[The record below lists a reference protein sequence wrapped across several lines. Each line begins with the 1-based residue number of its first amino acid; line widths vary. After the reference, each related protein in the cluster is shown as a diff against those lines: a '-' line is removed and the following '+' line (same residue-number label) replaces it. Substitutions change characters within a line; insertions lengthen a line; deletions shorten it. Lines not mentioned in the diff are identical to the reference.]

1 MGGRL
6 LHYLVVEL
14 EWDSVP
20 EAASYQVGVWVSGSA
35 EYTALPAGGVSVD
48 MDGSGARA
56 VVRGLPDENYYYF
69 TVRARNAFGTSDWS
83 DFVFLNTDQGWPETP
98 DPTPAPEPT
107 PEPEVV
113 PPVVDE
119 PEPEV
124 VPPDPDPPE
133 PEVVPPVVDEPEPE
147 VVPPDPDLSAPEVV
161 PPDPDL
167 SAPEVVPTVVDE
179 PAPEVVPPD
188 PDPSAPS
195 VALVLSSVRS
205 APGAE
210 IGVTMSFAGL
220 ELDSDAGTV
229 DYVFRADVL
238 GADVCEDRAGGYGLG
253 VDRRMHKVDEDPEVR
268 TGTVGADCP
277 VGDYT
282 LEATLAPA
290 DGVQVLAS
298 VREQFSVVSQAPL
311 TASVASDTAGPV
323 SSAFLVTV
331 SFSRAVSGF
340 TEEDVRV
347 SNGSVVP
354 GSVASE
360 DSTVFS
366 VSIVPDAGYEGL
378 LTVDVAAGAATDGSG
393 LPNTAAEQFSVAVQ
407 AEGDSDAAPP
417 SAAPPSAAVG
427 LSLPGSVQEGTEFTL
442 TMSFAGLEHD
452 SDAATVDYV
461 FRADVLGADV
471 LGADV
476 LGVDVCEDRA
486 GGYGLGVDRRMHKVD
501 EDPEVRTGT
510 VSADCPVGDY
520 TVEAII
526 YSAAAVRLGAAVA
539 GFSVVAP
546 PAPSAALALSAE
558 SVEQGAA
565 LDVTVTFSHLP
576 VDADPSTVDY
586 VFRVDVMGADECE
599 GEGLGVDRDIKEVDE
614 SAEVYTGAI
623 STGCPVGDYVVTA
636 GVSSPA
642 GVGLAADTAELSV
655 VAGEAAEPPTPPTT
669 IIVDDANDHPN
680 SIWSDGTTMWVIGKK
695 ANAGSNE
702 ADARRIFA
710 YNLADGSRDASKEIN
725 LYYANYRP
733 SGVWSDGTTMWV
745 ADSSWDRLYAYNMA
759 SGSRDVSREFKLHSD
774 NGHPTGLW
782 SDGTTIWVADSRDR
796 KLYAYTDGS
805 RDASKEFDLH
815 SENAN
820 PRGIWSDGTTI
831 WVVDLADTKLYA
843 YNLADGR
850 HLGSSADGGD
860 FWLDRAR
867 NAYPRGAWSDGTTI
881 WVADGFYDSL
891 QPYELRQQNAAPAD
905 ITLTHDIGYD
915 YWRGARV
922 APKSLWTDGT
932 TLWVADTAT
941 WKLYAY
947 NLADGSRDE
956 SKEFELFCKPRGLW
970 SDGTTIWVAAYDR
983 LLAYNLADG
992 SRDES
997 KEFGLHGDN
1006 GHTVGI
1012 WSDGTTIWAVDLQD
1026 RKLYAYN
1033 LADGS
1038 RDQSK
1043 EFNLLGDHW
1052 KVHGGLWSDGTT
1064 IWISDEK
1071 RWRLRAYALSDGAP
1085 VPSSDVGLVW
1095 GNGEVEGITSDGTT
1109 IWVSEFLH
1117 RTVYAY
1123 PVP

>member
-113 PPVVDE
+113 PP
-119 PEPEV
+119 
-124 VPPDPDPPE
+124 DPDPPE

-147 VVPPDPDLSAPEVV
+147 VVDEPEPEVV
-161 PPDPDL
+161 PPDPD
-167 SAPEVVPTVVDE
+167 P

-188 PDPSAPS
+188 PDPPEPEVVPPDPDLSAPS

-253 VDRRMHKVDEDPEVR
+253 VDRYMHKVDEDPEVR

-282 LEATLAPA
+282 LEATLASA
-290 DGVQVLAS
+290 DGVQILAS
-298 VREQFSVVSQAPL
+298 VREQFFVVSQAPL
-311 TASVASDTAGPV
+311 TVSVASDTAGPV

-407 AEGDSDAAPP
+407 ATDGDKGEESREEDSDAVPP
-417 SAAPPSAAVG
+417 SAVPVG
-427 LSLPGSVQEGTEFTL
+427 LSLPGSVEEGTEFTF
-442 TMSFAGLEHD
+442 TMSFAGLELD

-461 FRADVLGADV
+461 FRADVLGA
-471 LGADV
+471 
-476 LGVDVCEDRA
+476 DVCEDRA

-520 TVEAII
+520 TVEAVI

-655 VAGEAAEPPTPPTT
+655 VAGEAAEPSTPATPPTT
-669 IIVDDANDHPN
+669 IEVDDANDHPN
-680 SIWSDGTTMWVIGKK
+680 RIWSDGTTMWVIGKK
-695 ANAGSNE
+695 ANAGSGEPN
-702 ADARRIFA
+702 ARRIFA
-710 YNLADGSRDASKEIN
+710 YNLVDGSRDASKEIN
-725 LYYANYRP
+725 LYYTNFRP

-759 SGSRDVSREFKLHSD
+759 SGSRDVSREFELHSD
-774 NGHPTGLW
+774 NGYATGLW
-782 SDGTTIWVADSRDR
+782 SDGTTIWVADSSDM
-796 KLYAYTDGS
+796 KLYAYNLAGGS
-805 RDASKEFDLH
+805 RDASKEFELH
-815 SENAN
+815 SGNAN
-820 PRGIWSDGTTI
+820 PQGAWSDGTTI
-831 WVVDLADTKLYA
+831 WVVDVADVKLYA

-850 HLGSSADGGD
+850 HLGDSADGGD

-867 NAYPRGAWSDGTTI
+867 NASPRGAWSDGTTI

-891 QPYELRQQNAAPAD
+891 RPYELRQQTAPPAD
-905 ITLTHDIGYD
+905 ITLTYNIGYD
-915 YWRGARV
+915 NWRGTGV
-922 APKSLWTDGT
+922 APKGLWTDGT
-932 TLWVADTAT
+932 TLWVADTSDR
-941 WKLYAY
+941 KLYAY

-956 SKEFELFCKPRGLW
+956 SKEFTLDRYPTLDCYPLGIW
-970 SDGTTIWVAAYDR
+970 SDGTTIWVADGIYDR
-983 LLAYNLADG
+983 LCAYNLADG

-997 KEFGLHGDN
+997 KEFTLHGDN

-1012 WSDGTTIWAVDLQD
+1012 WSDGTTIWAVDRVD

-1043 EFNLLGDHW
+1043 EFNLHGDHEN
-1052 KVHGGLWSDGTT
+1052 VYGGIWSDGTT
-1064 IWISDEK
+1064 TGSATSRDRSGSTTISD
-1071 RWRLRAYALSDGAP
+1071 RGSAP
-1085 VPSSDVGLVW
+1085 
-1095 GNGEVEGITSDGTT
+1095 T
-1109 IWVSEFLH
+1109 
-1117 RTVYAY
+1117 R
-1123 PVP
+1123 